1 MRRGWASN
9 PACLSLPLSQCQGRI
24 GRGDAYAAESD
35 VFDKIMGGQI
45 DGFEDKKPN
54 TQIGFEDKKPNTQ
67 IDTVPCK

>member
-1 MRRGWASN
+1 MLRPRHRSN
-9 PACLSLPLSQCQGRI
+9 AAWVGFESGLPLSLSQCQGGR

-54 TQIGFEDKKPNTQ
+54 TQI
-67 IDTVPCK
+67 DTVPCK